1 MIKKITAIFL
11 ILVVN
16 VFLLTIVVLHHHHDG
31 IPYFSLFEIEHHDD
45 RENYSCV
52 PVADD
57 CAKDETTCQL
67 DQNVDVI
74 YKIEED
80 CHCFFCCSTHNHD
93 KALLQAVLF
102 YFTAGFTLPDA
113 EEQSLRQPPYLIS
126 YHSIAAT
133 SGSGLRAPPVA

>member
-11 ILVVN
+11 ILSVN
-16 VFLLTIVVLHHHHDG
+16 IFLLTNVVMLHHHHNG
-31 IPYFSLFEIEHHDD
+31 IPYFSLFETEQHNGS
-45 RENYSCV
+45 ENYSCI

-57 CAKDETTCQL
+57 YARNEATCQL

-80 CHCFFCCSTHNHD
+80 CHCFFCCLAHNHD
-93 KALLQAVLF
+93 KTLLQAVLF
-102 YFTAGFTLPDA
+102 YFTIDFTLPDA
-113 EEQSLRQPPYLIS
+113 EQSLRQPPYLIS

-133 SGSGLRAPPVA
+133 SGSGLRAPPEA